1 MSFRSTLGKVLFLN
15 LLFVLGQSCASPGR
29 EDANNNTNASTE
41 QSVTAQPER
50 MADEEPAP
58 EIDPTVLDRLRTEK
72 WSGDLDGLIQRRY
85 IRALVL
91 YNKTSFFYDGPQPRG
106 VSYESLKEFERFLN
120 RKLDTGKQPV
130 YMVFLPVTR
139 DEGIKRLADGRGD
152 IAVANI
158 PIIPKL
164 QEISDFS
171 DPVRDQAK
179 EIIVT
184 GPSAPPISTIDDL
197 AGQEVFTRRKSRY
210 WLSLVK
216 LNEQF
221 KASGKPVMTL
231 KEADENLEDDDILN
245 IVGSGGAGITVMD
258 DLTAGLWAKVF
269 DGLNVHNDVQVAS
282 GEQIGWAVQKGTPK
296 FLALVNEFVKDHKE
310 GTSFG
315 NTIILRYLKDTKFAK
330 NNTAPQEME
339 KYKAAVGYFKK
350 YGEKY
355 NFDWLMIAAQAYQES
370 TIDQSTVSPAGAYG
384 VMQIKPGTA
393 AGNPINI
400 SDIVTNM
407 ENNIH
412 AGVKYMDYIVHT
424 NLNDASFDRVNRCLF
439 AFASYNAGPARVAG
453 LRKKAAAQDLNP
465 NVWFNNVELI
475 AAKEIGAETVTY
487 VSNIYKYYVGYK
499 MAAEGNKQKKQ
510 RGT

>member
-330 NNTAPQEME
+330 NNTA
-339 KYKAAVGYFKK
+339 
-350 YGEKY
+350 
-355 NFDWLMIAAQAYQES
+355 
-370 TIDQSTVSPAGAYG
+370 
-384 VMQIKPGTA
+384 
-393 AGNPINI
+393 
-400 SDIVTNM
+400 
-407 ENNIH
+407 
-412 AGVKYMDYIVHT
+412 
-424 NLNDASFDRVNRCLF
+424 
-439 AFASYNAGPARVAG
+439 
-453 LRKKAAAQDLNP
+453 
-465 NVWFNNVELI
+465 
-475 AAKEIGAETVTY
+475 
-487 VSNIYKYYVGYK
+487 
-499 MAAEGNKQKKQ
+499 
-510 RGT
+510 